1 MKKERIFLEILV
13 LAGIAVFLGSAQLSY
28 AGDWKITDMKSLPG
42 CYVVGKENPV
52 RFFFTFQAPPSPTPG
67 DLVIK
72 VLYQS
77 NIERFEKK
85 LNLTQAVASTCG
97 PHATSC
103 PVNWDG
109 EGILVQP
116 IAPGYY
122 GVTKDGI
129 IGPKVRGSVITTI
142 EAYTVDAKG
151 ARLTDRKTLR
161 VRDCPRPVPK
171 K

>member
-1 MKKERIFLEILV
+1 MEKGRIFLGILV
-13 LAGIAVFLGSAQLSY
+13 LAGIAVFLGSAQPSY
-28 AGDWKITDMKSLPG
+28 GGDWKITDMKSLPG

-72 VLYQS
+72 VLYES

-97 PHATSC
+97 PTATTC

-109 EGILVQP
+109 ETIVVGS
-116 IAPGYY
+116 APGWYN
-122 GVTKDGI
+122 VTKDGI

-151 ARLTDRKTLR
+151 TRLTDRKTLR
-161 VRDCPRPVPK
+161 VRDCPRPVPPK